1 MEVGSLHCAERKD
14 LWPIQLGTKVQ
25 RRSEMFDILRFLMQ
39 NRDVIPEGDHVDVI
53 RIRNAFE
60 SEKS

>member
-1 MEVGSLHCAERKD
+1 
-14 LWPIQLGTKVQ
+14 
-25 RRSEMFDILRFLMQ
+25 MFDILRFLMQ

-53 RIRNAFE
+53 RIRKAFE

>member
-1 MEVGSLHCAERKD
+1 
-14 LWPIQLGTKVQ
+14 
-25 RRSEMFDILRFLMQ
+25 MFDILRFLVQ

-53 RIRNAFE
+53 HIRKAFE

>member
-1 MEVGSLHCAERKD
+1 
-14 LWPIQLGTKVQ
+14 
-25 RRSEMFDILRFLMQ
+25 MFDILQFLMN
-39 NRDVIPEGDHVDVI
+39 NRNMIPEGDHVDVI